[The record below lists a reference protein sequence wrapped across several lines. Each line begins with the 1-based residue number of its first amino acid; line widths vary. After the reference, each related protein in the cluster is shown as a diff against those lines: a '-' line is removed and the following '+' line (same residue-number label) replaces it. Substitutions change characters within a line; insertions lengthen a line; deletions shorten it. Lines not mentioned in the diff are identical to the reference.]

1 MWQIVTVA
9 FSERRVSSSGSA
21 RAAVMPR
28 PITTTCAPAMGTPYR
43 RSSSTQPRG
52 VHGSG
57 AGRPSAS
64 QPRFVGCRPSAS
76 FAGSIRAS
84 TGLGWRPGGSGSC
97 TRYAVQAGS
106 AFNSSTTAS
115 TSAWVAVA
123 GSSTPMLR
131 MPTSAQSRCL
141 PRTYAWLA
149 GSSPTSTVPRP
160 GSTPRSRSASMRAL
174 SSPRMVAAVA
184 LPSRRVAVT
193 ATMLQTG
200 SPRP

>member
-1 MWQIVTVA
+1 M
-9 FSERRVSSSGSA
+9 
-21 RAAVMPR
+21 
-28 PITTTCAPAMGTPYR
+28 
-43 RSSSTQPRG
+43 
-52 VHGSG
+52 
-57 AGRPSAS
+57 
-64 QPRFVGCRPSAS
+64 
-76 FAGSIRAS
+76 
-84 TGLGWRPGGSGSC
+84 
-97 TRYAVQAGS
+97 QAGS
-106 AFNSSTTAS
+106 ALSWSTTAS

-160 GSTPRSRSASMRAL
+160 GSIPRSRSASMRAL

-193 ATMLQTG
+193 APMLPDPAPVPQCAKWRV
-200 SPRP
+200 PVR